1 MGETDVTFRHLLR
14 GLPRPILRL
23 AFPRRRVEPLGP
35 LDPSVDRPRQRT
47 ADSLFR
53 VRDGGGQAAV
63 HVEIER
69 AWRTDLPPRL
79 FDYASAAVT
88 ATRLPVWSVVVLL
101 RPGGRPPQGTGVY
114 RIPGGAGD
122 AFVFRYQVVP
132 LWRLDARRM
141 RAVLGLQGAP
151 FCVAMRGADEAY
163 VRGLAGEV
171 RTDRSLANRDR
182 QSTMQLLY
190 VVSAAILGSDTA
202 RRIFH
207 VESIIQDPNVQELI
221 SEWEDKG
228 RAKGRVEGRA
238 KGRVE
243 GRAAEARLLLLK
255 VLAARSFH
263 VPPDVRAR
271 IDRESDV
278 AQLESW
284 HEAAVTAHTIGD
296 VFGMADKPRR
306 RARAARRASPRPRP
320 TSSRRPT

>member
-23 AFPRRRVEPLGP
+23 AFPRRKLEPLGA

-53 VRDGGGQAAV
+53 VRDGGGEAAV

-114 RIPGGAGD
+114 RIPGGGGD

-141 RAVLGLQGAP
+141 RAELGLQGAP

-171 RTDRSLANRDR
+171 RTDRSLAKRDR

-228 RAKGRVEGRA
+228 LA

-243 GRAAEARLLLLK
+243 GRAAEARLLLHK
-255 VLAARSFH
+255 VLAARSFR
-263 VPPDVRAR
+263 VPRDVRAR

-284 HEAAVTAHTIGD
+284 HEAAVTANTIGD

-306 RARAARRASPRPRP
+306 RARAARRASTGRSP